1 MVQQLKAKKFDVQ
14 PGYILCHQCKTAYK
28 NIIHASSLD
37 IKVEEIPMDDTD
49 EDALD
54 DATYRVYET
63 PRKCLNTSLETIG
76 LCPVD
81 VHGVLQHSHAT
92 STKQKLDKVVD
103 TYKSN
108 IVEAYIVR
116 KDVLDTSDSF

>member
-14 PGYILCHQCKTAYK
+14 PGYILCHQCKTVYK

-49 EDALD
+49 DDALD

-108 IVEAYIVR
+108 IAEAYIVR